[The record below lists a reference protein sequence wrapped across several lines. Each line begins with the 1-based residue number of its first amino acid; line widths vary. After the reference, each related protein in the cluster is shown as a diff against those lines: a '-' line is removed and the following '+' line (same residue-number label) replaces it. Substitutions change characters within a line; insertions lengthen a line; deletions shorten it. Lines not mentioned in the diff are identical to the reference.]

1 MAIHPPHFPIHD
13 AAEFWYDTKE
23 KTLLFEV
30 LIDAQLGLASA
41 DHRIFRGTIYAGLP
55 FTLQHNHRD
64 PHGISL
70 KDSTVGEYR
79 TKVSVKNTEL
89 IIRLWCQIENNEQP
103 KTLPYG
109 DPPLLPVPKTLA
121 LFIAEKQAEMYKEES
136 FTQALILL
144 QTYLTGKAI
153 SQCPSPI

>member
-1 MAIHPPHFPIHD
+1 MAIHPPHFPIHE
-13 AAEFWYDTKE
+13 ATEFWYDTKA
-23 KTLLFEV
+23 KALLFEV
-30 LIDAQLGLASA
+30 LIDAQLSLASA
-41 DHRIFRGTIYAGLP
+41 DHRIFRGTIYDGLP
-55 FTLQHNHRD
+55 FGLHHNHRD

-79 TKVSVKNTEL
+79 TKVSVRNTEL

-121 LFIAEKQAEMYKEES
+121 LFLAEKQAEMYKEES
-136 FTQALILL
+136 FTQALVLL

-153 SQCPSPI
+153 SQCPSPT